1 MMSTE
6 LRERQSG
13 IGTATDLAS
22 AAFLSMVLDRTTDG
36 VLLADHA
43 GTIVYANAPL
53 LELFGYDAEDLIGQP
68 IDILLPEDL
77 RHDHRDHVAKYDEA
91 PRQRPM
97 GREDLDIEGRHSDGS
112 KIPVDIQLNALP
124 GSSLVVA
131 TVRDMTMQRH
141 VAAKSALDRIDLAN
155 ARSAAEHL
163 RGSLDLVIQS
173 LFGLGTSIAAGA
185 ENDTL
190 LIERMASALQG
201 IDEIIDAVQ
210 STRRSVAPAAT
221 VGVIAQS
228 ESDPLAL

>member
-13 IGTATDLAS
+13 IGTVADLAS

-68 IDILLPEDL
+68 IEILLPEEL
-77 RHDHRDHVAKYDEA
+77 RHDHRDHLADYAGA

-97 GREDLDIEGRHSDGS
+97 GRDDLDIEGRHSDGS
-112 KIPVDIQLNALP
+112 RIPVDIQLNALP

-141 VAAKSALDRIDLAN
+141 LAAKGALDRIDLTN
-155 ARSAAEHL
+155 ARSEVQHL

-190 LIERMASALQG
+190 LSERMASALQG
-201 IDEIIDAVQ
+201 IAEIIDAVQ
-210 STRRSVAPAAT
+210 GTRRSVAHAT
-221 VGVIAQS
+221 TVSVTA
-228 ESDPLAL
+228 